1 MRWRRICVDVSDGGD
16 VLGGSVELYDDSQ
29 EGANVVCVASEGE
42 IIGKNPGQLHQ
53 HLYDHFRW
61 AQLALLFPPEDEDW
75 PSSFGPTAPLH
86 VLHDPPA

>member
-29 EGANVVCVASEGE
+29 EGANVVCVAAPGEVEGR
-42 IIGKNPGQLHQ
+42 NPGIAFQ

-61 AQLALLFPPEDEDW
+61 QQLALKFPGPDEDW
-75 PSSFGPTAPLH
+75 PEHF
-86 VLHDPPA
+86 